1 MWCAHTLL
9 PYANYRAGSS
19 TVVQSSDIHDT
30 DHTKRDALQKA
41 IAYTAKV
48 DTAVRL
54 SLLQHVNTGAVNAF
68 YKQGKNEGGQDITYC
83 CERSDL

>member
-54 SLLQHVNTGAVNAF
+54 SLLQRARKYRRGECLLQTGKKRGRPRNNV
-68 YKQGKNEGGQDITYC
+68 
-83 CERSDL
+83 LL

>member
-1 MWCAHTLL
+1 M
-9 PYANYRAGSS
+9 
-19 TVVQSSDIHDT
+19 VQSSDIHDT

-54 SLLQHVNTGAVNAF
+54 SLLQRARKYRRGECLLQTGKKRGRPRNNV
-68 YKQGKNEGGQDITYC
+68 
-83 CERSDL
+83 LL